1 MTAEQREVLSNE
13 LRGMLETI
21 ISEGTDKELEEVETY
36 ISLIDTKVITRVIN
50 SGGKIED
57 LFRYLRD

>member
-50 SGGKIED
+50 SGGKIKD
-57 LFRYLRD
+57 

>member
-21 ISEGTDKELEEVETY
+21 ISEGTDKELKEVETY
-36 ISLIDTKVITRVIN
+36 ISRIDTKVITRVIN

>member
-36 ISLIDTKVITRVIN
+36 ISLIDTKVITRVIRRKVYE
-50 SGGKIED
+50 GEQE
-57 LFRYLRD
+57 

>member
-21 ISEGTDKELEEVETY
+21 ISEGTDKELKEVETY

>member
-36 ISLIDTKVITRVIN
+36 ISFLDTKVITRVIKRKVYE
-50 SGGKIED
+50 GEQE
-57 LFRYLRD
+57 

>member
-21 ISEGTDKELEEVETY
+21 ISEGTDKELEEVEAY
-36 ISLIDTKVITRVIN
+36 ISFIDTKVITRVIN